1 MGVCY
6 HGVTTYDDDH
16 SNNLSLATIET
27 IGSFVAWWIGRGC
40 FPTKAETKDQCT
52 PLVHNLGS
60 EQLHK
65 TIVSFQLEGCL

>member
-6 HGVTTYDDDH
+6 HRVTTYDDDH
-16 SNNLSLATIET
+16 SNNLSIGTIEP
-27 IGSFVAWWIGRGC
+27 IGSFVSWWIGRGC

-52 PLVHNLGS
+52 PLVHDISS

-65 TIVSFQLEGCL
+65 TIVSFQLEG

>member
-6 HGVTTYDDDH
+6 HRVTTYDDDH

-52 PLVHNLGS
+52 PLVHDISS

-65 TIVSFQLEGCL
+65 TIVSFQLEG